1 MFKKKSS
8 EAVLYLCLALSLL
21 TVLSGCGA
29 ATNESKSSVKYPT
42 KPINMIVPYAPGGSS
57 DMSARPIADQ
67 IGGSIG
73 QPMIVVNKAGAG
85 GSVGAAEVAR
95 AKGDGY
101 TLLNASVG
109 PITIV
114 PYTSKVGYD
123 YRNFKAVAQ
132 ITDIPLCI
140 AVRADSAFQTLQ
152 EYFDYAKQN
161 PGKIRYGSP
170 GAGNIQHVAME
181 SVIHSI
187 KVNVK
192 HMPYEGA
199 NPAVAALLGG
209 HVESTFTGISEVVG
223 HYKSGAV
230 RILGVTSKQRVSI
243 MPDIPTF
250 KEQGYNFEFGLWY
263 GILVPKDTAD
273 DTVKQLAEAFE
284 KASNDPKVIEAWEK
298 LHVIPAYLG
307 PEDFSARIKRDAESN
322 AKILKEIG
330 MAK

>member
-1 MFKKKSS
+1 MLLKKGQGRILHLFVVLLLL
-8 EAVLYLCLALSLL
+8 AVLP
-21 TVLSGCGA
+21 GCGGG
-29 ATNESKSSVKYPT
+29 NNDGKSSVTYPT

-67 IGGSIG
+67 IGASIG
-73 QPMIVVNKAGAG
+73 QPMVVVNKAGAG

-123 YRNFKAVAQ
+123 YTNFKAVAQ

-140 AVRADSAFQTLQ
+140 AVKADSPFQTLQ
-152 EYFDYAKQN
+152 EYFEYAKKN
-161 PGKIRYGSP
+161 PGKVRYGSP
-170 GAGNIQHVAME
+170 GVGNIQHVAME
-181 SVIHSI
+181 SVIHAI
-187 KVNVK
+187 KVDVK

-230 RILGVTSKQRVSI
+230 RILGVTSGQRISM
-243 MPDIPTF
+243 MPDLKTF
-250 KEQGYNFEFGLWY
+250 KEQGYDFEFGLWY

-273 DTVKQLAEAFE
+273 DIVKQLAEAF
-284 KASNDPKVIEAWEK
+284 KTASDNPKVIEAWEK
-298 LHVIPAYLG
+298 LYVIPAYLG
-307 PEDFSARIKRDAESN
+307 PEEFSARIKKDAESN

-330 MAK
+330 MSK